1 MNKSDTIAALAAAL
15 AKAQGQMAGAVK
27 DSANPF
33 FKSKYADLSSVT
45 AAIKQ
50 PLADN
55 GLSYV
60 QVSNQA
66 DDAVS
71 IETIIL
77 HESGEWISTGA
88 VIAPVSKHDA
98 QGYGSAQTY
107 ARRYS
112 LQMAFGVPSEDDD
125 GQLAAQA
132 APAKKDKKQ
141 EPPKE
146 SAAFIK
152 FENEWLDDMRGA
164 AMDGTEALGAAFKVM
179 PTGDLKNQFWAKHGA
194 ALKAAAQEAEHATAD
209 A

>member
-1 MNKSDTIAALAAAL
+1 MNKSETIAALASAL

-50 PLADN
+50 ALSDN

-60 QVSNQA
+60 QVSHPA

-77 HESGEWISTGA
+77 HESGEWISTGP
-88 VIAPVSKHDA
+88 VVAPVAKHDA

-112 LQMAFGVPSEDDD
+112 LQMAFGVPAEDDD
-125 GQLAAQA
+125 GNAATQS
-132 APAKKDKKQ
+132 APAKKDKMPSRSDIAYQ
-141 EPPKE
+141 AFE
-146 SAAFIK
+146 S
-152 FENEWLDDMRGA
+152 EWLEDMRGS
-164 AMDGTEALGAAFKVM
+164 AMNGVEALQAAFKAM
-179 PTGDLKNQFWAKHGA
+179 PKCSHKDEFWKRHGA
-194 ALKAAAQEAEHATAD
+194 SLKAAAQEAEHATAD